1 MTESNESIRNSFKQK
16 YKDAKLFDE
25 HEKLYDYLIQ
35 KEGNILKKLDK
46 VIQSEEN
53 IDTPSFHV
61 FNTIVFKMYEN
72 CKDTYE
78 DILKK
83 KPIYKIMESQERK
96 IYVGITIISFALF
109 LMLFYM

>member
-1 MTESNESIRNSFKQK
+1 MTESSDSIKNSFKQK
-16 YKDAKLFDE
+16 YNDAKLFDE
-25 HEKLYDYLIQ
+25 HEKLYDYLMQ
-35 KEGNILKKLDK
+35 KEGNFLKKLDK

-53 IDTPSFHV
+53 IDKPSFQML
-61 FNTIVFKMYEN
+61 NTIVFKMYAN

-83 KPIYKIMESQERK
+83 KPIHKIMENQERK